1 MDQSLEK
8 APLGQLMA
16 KFCLPCITSL
26 LVSCL
31 YNIVD
36 QMFVGNGI
44 GYQANAATGVIFP
57 LTVLGWGLSLL
68 FGDGAAAAFSLS
80 QGSGQKENAARFCGQ
95 AVWMTFVSS
104 LIVAVLFLLFPSA
117 VLRFA
122 GASDALMAPA
132 YEYGCIILLF
142 MPLAMVQNAM
152 APMIRAD
159 GAPAY
164 SMLAMIA
171 GALFNIAGDYIA
183 IFVLHMGLAGAA
195 WATVLG
201 QVLSLLICLAYFLK
215 GPQKRL
221 TLSLFQANW
230 QLDFRIARLGMPSFL
245 SQISI
250 VAITIVNNL
259 LLVHFGA
266 LSQYGS
272 EIPLAAFVVLMKLFQ
287 IVINIA
293 IGIGAGCQPIVGTN
307 FAAGNVSRV
316 RGLFGRMCI
325 WTALTG
331 IAASVCF
338 FLFAQPIVE
347 MFGAQ
352 DALYLQFA
360 IRTVHIYLSLI
371 MLTCLQ
377 KMGSIFMQA
386 AGQAS
391 QAAFLSILRDGLL
404 VIFAVLFANLWKL
417 EGIFWSSVAADLV
430 AGLWTGIV
438 LIRFIQTLP
447 ERMAKAASTQNQ
459 TISQTV

>member
-1 MDQSLEK
+1 MDQTLEK

-16 KFCLPCITSL
+16 KFSLPCIASL
-26 LVSCL
+26 LISCL

-36 QMFVGNGI
+36 QMFVGNGV
-44 GYQANAATGVIFP
+44 GYQANAATGIIFP
-57 LTVLGWGLSLL
+57 LTVLGLGLSLL

-80 QGSGQKENAARFCGQ
+80 QGSGKKEKIARFGAQ
-95 AVWMTFVSS
+95 AIWMTFVCG
-104 LIVAVLFLLFPSA
+104 LVVTILFFLFPSA
-117 VLRFA
+117 VLRFV

-132 YEYGCIILLF
+132 YEYGQIILLF
-142 MPLAMVQNAM
+142 MPLAMVQNAL
-152 APMIRAD
+152 APVIRAD

-164 SMLAMIA
+164 SMMAMVA
-171 GALFNIAGDYIA
+171 GALFNIVGDYIA

-201 QVLSLLICLAYFLK
+201 QVLSLVICLVYFFK
-215 GPQKRL
+215 DPQKRL
-221 TLSLFQANW
+221 TLGLLKANRE
-230 QLDFRIARLGMPSFL
+230 LDGRIARLGASSFL

-266 LSQYGS
+266 LSEYGS

-287 IVINIA
+287 IVINISV
-293 IGIGAGCQPIVGTN
+293 GIGAGCQPIVGTN
-307 FAAGNVSRV
+307 FAAGHVHRV
-316 RGLFGRMCI
+316 RSLFGRMCF
-325 WTALTG
+325 WTALAG
-331 IAASVCF
+331 LCASICF
-338 FLFAQPIVE
+338 FLFAEPIVE

-371 MLTCLQ
+371 IVTCLQ
-377 KMGSIFMQA
+377 KMCSIFMQA

-404 VIFAVLFANLWKL
+404 VIFAILFANLWGL

-430 AGLWTGIV
+430 AGLWTAIV
-438 LIRFIQTLP
+438 MFRFMRTLP
-447 ERMAKAASTQNQ
+447 ERMAKAAGHQSQAV
-459 TISQTV
+459 SQTA